1 MQFTAL
7 CVCYKRTESVSYAKR
22 ILKQQSIDYTVRPDP
37 FQHITD
43 QELLSRFYE
52 GQKNEW
58 LGILLQRYTLLL
70 FGVCMKYMK
79 DEEEARDCVQQI
91 FVKVITELPR
101 YRVEYFKAWIYTIA
115 RNYCLMRLRD
125 SHGRGASLTDSMLAA
140 WDDEEGK
147 SRHWEKEQLLEWM
160 GQALEELGKEQKLC
174 VTLFYLEKRS
184 YQEIAAATG
193 FTLMQVKSYIQNGK
207 RNLRLSIE
215 KRSDT
220 GAQSKLK

>member
-1 MQFTAL
+1 M
-7 CVCYKRTESVSYAKR
+7 
-22 ILKQQSIDYTVRPDP
+22 RPDP

-43 QELLSRFYE
+43 QELLSRYYE
-52 GQKNEW
+52 GHSSEW
-58 LGILLQRYTLLL
+58 LGMLLQRYTLLL

-79 DEEEARDCVQQI
+79 EEEEARDCVQQI

-101 YRVEYFKAWIYTIA
+101 YRVEYFKAWIYTIT

-125 SHGRGASLTDSMLAA
+125 SHGRGSSLSDSMLAA

-147 SRHWEKEQLLEWM
+147 NRHWEKEQLLEWM

-215 KRSDT
+215 KRSGT

>member
-1 MQFTAL
+1 M
-7 CVCYKRTESVSYAKR
+7 KH
-22 ILKQQSIDYTVRPDP
+22 DP

-43 QELLSRFYE
+43 QELLARYYDE
-52 GQKNEW
+52 HNNEW
-58 LGILLQRYTLLL
+58 LGALLQRYTLLL

-101 YRVEYFKAWIYTIA
+101 YRVEFFKAWIYTIA
-115 RNYCLMRLRD
+115 RNYCLMRIRD
-125 SHGRGASLTDSMLAA
+125 SHGRQTSLSDSMLAA

-147 SRHWEKEQLLEWM
+147 SRHWEKEQLLAWM
-160 GQALEELGKEQKLC
+160 DQALDELGKEQKQC

-184 YQEIAAATG
+184 YQEIATTTG

-207 RNLRLSIE
+207 RNLKLMIE
-215 KRSDT
+215 KRAGT
-220 GAQSKLK
+220 GIQSKPK